1 MQLILRVFL
10 FVCAFCFVV
19 LVAEEVHPLG
29 FRLILDKRWRCPFFQ
44 LAALVDVIA
53 APQRNLAAFQSQP
66 LTVTLLH
73 AYGFAHHAP
82 GRVSMPQGSDFNVQW
97 DDSPSRTTALP
108 FQFVVLG
115 LLSDV

>member
-1 MQLILRVFL
+1 
-10 FVCAFCFVV
+10 V

-29 FRLILDKRWRCPFFQ
+29 FPLILDKRWRGPFFQ

-97 DDSPSRTTALP
+97 DGSPSRTTAPP
-108 FQFVVLG
+108 FQFVVLA

>member
-1 MQLILRVFL
+1 M
-10 FVCAFCFVV
+10 
-19 LVAEEVHPLG
+19 LVAEEVHLLG
-29 FRLILDKRWRCPFFQ
+29 FPSISDERWRGQFFQ

-66 LTVTLLH
+66 LTVTLRH

>member
-1 MQLILRVFL
+1 MAVSSGIERVIKSGSLTPCPEFDNAVDSACVF

-82 GRVSMPQGSDFNVQW
+82 GRVSMP
-97 DDSPSRTTALP
+97 
-108 FQFVVLG
+108 
-115 LLSDV
+115 

>member
-1 MQLILRVFL
+1 VIKSASLTPCPEFDRAVDSAYLVSLFLIFGAT
-10 FVCAFCFVV
+10 FV

-66 LTVTLLH
+66 LTVTRLH

-82 GRVSMPQGSDFNVQW
+82 GRVSMS
-97 DDSPSRTTALP
+97 
-108 FQFVVLG
+108 
-115 LLSDV
+115 